1 MRSLLSNFPTEK
13 VILHKPSGATYE
25 VEVLV
30 GSSGIQSDDI
40 SVPIEPNDYF
50 ERRLPNGIVEFYEV
64 TDPGFHKGMYDIPD
78 HYQTKVKRISA
89 PLEYAEDDKEVPKMI
104 FISHSSKD
112 KEYTKAFVDLL
123 FDIGLNEDD
132 IVCSSY
138 PGLGVPLRASVY
150 EWLVE
155 KFQEYDLHVFYFLSH
170 NYYRS
175 AASLNEMGAAWAM
188 KQKWDG
194 VLLPGF
200 SFSDISGCIDPNQI
214 QIKLDGELE
223 ELQHRLGELKD
234 DIVEEFGLRAVS
246 ATRWEK
252 IRNEFISKIRSIVSS
267 EDKEQEVEYTPT
279 PAINR
284 DSITVYACVMLM
296 YAAADDGQII
306 VLPTLGNTSYQAG
319 RFNMERSQEPRELA
333 VWDDAVS
340 QLMTKG
346 YIKRTGKKDLI
357 YQVTAEGYSIADAF
371 KAQNGLDAN
380 KEPTEIL
387 AEFGE
392 GI

>member
-1 MRSLLSNFPTEK
+1 MLPGMPRED
-13 VILHKPSGATYE
+13 VILTKRSGEKIELKAH
-25 VEVLV
+25 V
-30 GSSGIQSDDI
+30 QSKMIFVDDA
-40 SVPIEPNDYF
+40 SANIEEDDVF
-50 ERRLPNGIVEFYEV
+50 TRTLPNGNQEHYRVLDRGFYNA
-64 TDPGFHKGMYDIPD
+64 TRGMPA
-78 HYQTKVKRISA
+78 HYQVKVEKLREM
-89 PLEYAEDDKEVPKMI
+89 PVFEEEDDELPRMI

-138 PGLGVPLRASVY
+138 PGLGVPLRTNVY

-170 NYYRS
+170 NYYKS

-194 VLLPGF
+194 ILLPGF
-200 SFSDISGCIDPNQI
+200 SFSDIAGCIDPSQI
-214 QIKLDGELE
+214 GIKLDGEIE
-223 ELQHRLGELKD
+223 ELRHRLGELKD

-252 IRNEFISKIRSIVSS
+252 IRNEFIDKIGKIDQPA
-267 EDKEQEVEYTPT
+267 EEVEYTPT
-279 PAINR
+279 PAVDRGRTI
-284 DSITVYACVMLM
+284 SVYACLMLM
-296 YAAADDGQII
+296 YAAEADGQIM

-319 RFNMERSQEPRELA
+319 RHNMERSQEPRELA
-333 VWDDAVS
+333 VWDDAVT
-340 QLMTKG
+340 QLMSKG
-346 YIKRTGKKDLI
+346 YIKRTGKKDRI

-371 KAQNGLDAN
+371 REQNNLDPSKDPN
-380 KEPTEIL
+380 DIL

-392 GI
+392 L